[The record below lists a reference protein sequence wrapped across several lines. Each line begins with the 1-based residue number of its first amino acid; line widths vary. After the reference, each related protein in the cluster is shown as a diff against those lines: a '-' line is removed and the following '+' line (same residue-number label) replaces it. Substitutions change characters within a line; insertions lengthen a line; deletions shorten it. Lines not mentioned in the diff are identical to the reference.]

1 MACMTDARALLD
13 ARRETDTAPYMVYL
27 FDRLSEQ
34 YFGASPDFR
43 DKKRQFNDLVL
54 RMESGTEARVMQAE
68 DPLAAALV
76 FARIGNY
83 IDFGAM
89 PDVSEQDFL
98 AMLESKTDTPPEADV
113 YADFLH
119 DCAAGHSF
127 LLLADNCGEL
137 VLDKLFLRV
146 LHARFPHL
154 ALTVLVRGGDVLN
167 DATRQDADYVGLD
180 RMPDCPVTVV
190 DSGLPLAG
198 TVPDLLPPDVR
209 GILLTADVLLSK
221 GQGNYESLS
230 GCGLNVYYSF
240 LCKCPF
246 FADRFGVPL
255 RTGMF
260 VREKMHP

>member
-1 MACMTDARALLD
+1 
-13 ARRETDTAPYMVYL
+13 
-27 FDRLSEQ
+27 
-34 YFGASPDFR
+34 
-43 DKKRQFNDLVL
+43 
-54 RMESGTEARVMQAE
+54 MQAE

-89 PDVSEQDFL
+89 PDVSEQDFIGL
-98 AMLESKTDTPPEADV
+98 LESRADTPLDADV
-113 YADFLH
+113 YDAFVR
-119 DCAAGHSF
+119 DCAAGRSF
-127 LLLADNCGEL
+127 MLLADNCGEL

-146 LHARFPHL
+146 LHAHFPQL

-167 DATRQDADYVGLD
+167 DATREDAEYVGLG
-180 RMPDCPVTVV
+180 RMPDCPVTVL

-209 GILLTADVLLSK
+209 GALLSADVVLSK

-246 FADRFGVPL
+246 FADRFRVPL
-255 RTGMF
+255 RTGML
-260 VREKMHP
+260 VRESKL